1 MIRRLHWWR
10 QAALVVSTVGVMTIL
25 PTVVVQAFPPSLGL
39 LNRPELGRGLA
50 EAQGAEADRPAVA
63 GTPLQTPP
71 ARQSVWDGVYT
82 DDQARRGEA
91 HYARSC
97 ESCHGADLAGN
108 PVDEIPALAWDA
120 FLLHWNDRTIKDLFD
135 SIKRSMPQDKPGSL
149 NARAYVDVIAYILQ
163 MNKFPAG
170 GKELGLNADVLGQI
184 VIERT
189 KR

>member
-1 MIRRLHWWR
+1 MIRRFGWWR
-10 QAALVVSTVGVMTIL
+10 QAALAVSMGSIVSV
-25 PTVVVQAFPPSLGL
+25 LGFQV
-39 LNRPELGRGLA
+39 P
-50 EAQGAEADRPAVA
+50 EAQDTGSPAA
-63 GTPLQTPP
+63 

-97 ESCHGADLAGN
+97 ESCHGADLSGN

-120 FLLHWNDRTIKDLFD
+120 FLLHWNDRTIKDLYD

-149 NARAYVDVIAYILQ
+149 NARAYADVVAYLLQ
-163 MNKFPAG
+163 VNKFPSG
-170 GKELGLNADVLGQI
+170 TKELGLNPDALASI

-189 KR
+189 KK